1 MDFVQTYLSM
11 AENEFY
17 LKDRMVEDPIAHV
30 RFPNMATAATL
41 EWGGQKYYFI
51 SDETRREFARQNK
64 IAID

>member
-17 LKDRMVEDPIAHV
+17 LNDRMVEDPIAHV
-30 RFPNMATAATL
+30 RFPNMAAAAVL
-41 EWGGQKYYFI
+41 EWGGQKFYFI
-51 SDETRREFARQNK
+51 SDETRREFTRQNK